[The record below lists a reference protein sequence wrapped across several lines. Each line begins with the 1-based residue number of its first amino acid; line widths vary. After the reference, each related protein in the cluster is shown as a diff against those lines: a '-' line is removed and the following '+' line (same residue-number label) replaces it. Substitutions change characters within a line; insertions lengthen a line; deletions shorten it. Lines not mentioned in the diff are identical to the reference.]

1 MKNGWVHWIKL
12 LSAKFYINYYGTSR
26 PTEVTSIA
34 VMEVTPNSPDSST
47 LGTVIK
53 QITVPHILYKDSS
66 MKGKAFR
73 HFYLRKY
80 SFLTENSK
88 FNNFTIGWL
97 LAGLHRSSLT
107 QCSCLQDIAQRS
119 SLFKT
124 CQPTGIQGVII
135 VQWKKFSQVTWI
147 PSSFIYLK

>member
-1 MKNGWVHWIKL
+1 MKDGRVHWIEL

-47 LGTVIK
+47 LGTIIK

-88 FNNFTIGWL
+88 FTNFTIGGL
-97 LAGLHRSSLT
+97 LAGPHRSPLI
-107 QCSCLQDIAQRS
+107 QCSC
-119 SLFKT
+119 F
-124 CQPTGIQGVII
+124 TGYSPKIII
-135 VQWKKFSQVTWI
+135 VRDLST
-147 PSSFIYLK
+147 Y

>member
-1 MKNGWVHWIKL
+1 MKDGRVHRIEL
-12 LSAKFYINYYGTSR
+12 LSTKFYINYYGTSR

-80 SFLTENSK
+80 SFLTENFK
-88 FNNFTIGWL
+88 FTNFTIGGL
-97 LAGLHRSSLT
+97 LAGPHRSPLI
-107 QCSCLQDIAQRS
+107 QCSYFQDPTERS
-119 SLFKT
+119 SVLET
-124 CQPTGIQGVII
+124 YQPTDIQGTISWRRLWEEI
-135 VQWKKFSQVTWI
+135 VLQFTS
-147 PSSFIYLK
+147 P